1 MRSAEIYAWHR
12 NTIFDWLS
20 AILFILSRLHLV
32 CVFMCFLS
40 CSSAMFFSLRCCC
53 CRHRSSSLLI
63 SLSLF
68 LPLSLCVV
76 CFSVSLCVVA
86 NWVAT
91 RLKKAKNCRVYD
103 TYFSFLL
110 GRYLKLTLS
119 LALHSSFAYFF
130 TRDYLK
136 LALSLALYSTF
147 SLLYFHFFRD
157 LWKCFLMRLIDCLCA
172 KQLAQLCR
180 RVRTKTNMSAKQ
192 SLSALM
198 LQVQINKFL
207 MMRRELYRYPGFA

>member
-53 CRHRSSSLLI
+53 CRHRSSSL
-63 SLSLF
+63 
-68 LPLSLCVV
+68 
-76 CFSVSLCVVA
+76 SVSLC
-86 NWVAT
+86 
-91 RLKKAKNCRVYD
+91 
-103 TYFSFLL
+103 FSLCLCVLFVFLFPFASL
-110 GRYLKLTLS
+110 QIELQRAWKRPRAAAYMIRTSLFFFGRYLKLTLS

-130 TRDYLK
+130 TREYLK

>member
-53 CRHRSSSLLI
+53 CRHLSSSL
-63 SLSLF
+63 
-68 LPLSLCVV
+68 
-76 CFSVSLCVVA
+76 SVSLC
-86 NWVAT
+86 
-91 RLKKAKNCRVYD
+91 
-103 TYFSFLL
+103 FSLCLCVLFVFLFPFASL
-110 GRYLKLTLS
+110 QIELQRAWKRPRTAAYTIRTSLFFGRYLKLALS

-130 TRDYLK
+130 TREYLK

-147 SLLYFHFFRD
+147 SLLYFHFLRD

>member
-1 MRSAEIYAWHR
+1 MLDTETQFSTDCRPFCSSCRASIW
-12 NTIFDWLS
+12 FVFS
-20 AILFILSRLHLV
+20 
-32 CVFMCFLS
+32 CVFSHVRLPCFFRFAAVVVGISPHLSQSLSVSPSVSVCCLFFCFPLRRCKLS
-40 CSSAMFFSLRCCC
+40 CNALEKGQELPRIWYLLLFF
-53 CRHRSSSLLI
+53 
-63 SLSLF
+63 F
-68 LPLSLCVV
+68 
-76 CFSVSLCVVA
+76 
-86 NWVAT
+86 
-91 RLKKAKNCRVYD
+91 
-103 TYFSFLL
+103 

-130 TRDYLK
+130 TREYLK

-147 SLLYFHFFRD
+147 SLLYFHFLRD